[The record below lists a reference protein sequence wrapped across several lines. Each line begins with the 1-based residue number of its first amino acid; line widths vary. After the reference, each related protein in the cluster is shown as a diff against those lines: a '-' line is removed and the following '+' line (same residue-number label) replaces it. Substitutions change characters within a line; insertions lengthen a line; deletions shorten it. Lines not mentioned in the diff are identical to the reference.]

1 MCVKFEGKLL
11 KEGKYWAVYVS
22 ALDVYTQGKSK
33 KDALAM
39 IKEAVELLV
48 DRKGFHAAV
57 NPLPDNQFVL
67 RTKDA
72 DDDKYLIALMLK
84 NQRAKYGL
92 SLQEVANRL
101 GVSKNAYAQY
111 EQARAVP
118 SITKM
123 EEFIYAMSHNVHVV
137 LGVLDETRVA

>member
-11 KEGKYWAVYVS
+11 KDGRYWAVCVP

-39 IKEAVELLV
+39 IKEAVELTV
-48 DRKGFHAAV
+48 DRKGFFVRV
-57 NPLPDNQFVL
+57 NPLPKNQFVL
-67 RTKDA
+67 RAKEA

-92 SLQEVANRL
+92 SLQDVADRL

-111 EQARAVP
+111 EQARAIP
-118 SITKM
+118 SITKV
-123 EEFIYAMSHNVHVV
+123 EEFIHAMSRNVHVV
-137 LGVLDETRVA
+137 LDVLDEARVA

>member
-11 KEGKYWAVYVS
+11 RDGRYWAVHVP

-39 IKEAVELLV
+39 IKEAVELMV
-48 DRKGFHAAV
+48 DRKGFFV
-57 NPLPDNQFVL
+57 RLNPLPENQFLL
-67 RTKDA
+67 RAKEA

-92 SLQEVANRL
+92 SLQDIADRL

-118 SITKM
+118 SITKV
-123 EEFIYAMSHNVHVV
+123 EEFIHAMSRNVHVV
-137 LGVLDETRVA
+137 LDILDEARVA

>member
-11 KEGKYWAVYVS
+11 KERKYWAVCVP

-33 KDALAM
+33 KDALVM
-39 IKEAVELLV
+39 IKEAVKLMV
-48 DRKGFHAAV
+48 DRKRFAVAV
-57 NPLPDNQFVL
+57 NSLPENQFVL
-67 RTKDA
+67 RAKKA

-111 EQARAVP
+111 EQARAIP
-118 SITKM
+118 SITKV

-137 LGVLDETRVA
+137 LDVLDEARVA

>member
-11 KEGKYWAVYVS
+11 REGRYWAVCVP

-33 KDALAM
+33 KDGLAM
-39 IKEAVELLV
+39 IKEAVKLLV
-48 DRKGFHAAV
+48 DRKGFAVSV

-67 RTKDA
+67 RAKKT
-72 DDDKYLIALMLK
+72 DDDKYLLALMLK

-92 SLQEVANRL
+92 SLQEVADRL

-118 SITKM
+118 SITKV
-123 EEFIYAMSHNVHVV
+123 EEFIYAMSHRVHVV
-137 LGVLDETRVA
+137 LDVLDEARVA

>member
-1 MCVKFEGKLL
+1 MCIKFEGKLS
-11 KEGKYWAVYVS
+11 KEGKYWAVCVP
-22 ALDVYTQGKSK
+22 AMDVYTQGKSK
-33 KDALAM
+33 KGALAM
-39 IKEAVELLV
+39 IGEAVELLI
-48 DRKGFHAAV
+48 DRKGFRASV
-57 NPLPDNQFVL
+57 NSLPNNQFVL
-67 RTKDA
+67 RAKKA
-72 DDDKYLIALMLK
+72 EDDKYLIALMLK

-92 SLQEVANRL
+92 SLQEVADRL

-118 SITKM
+118 SLTKV

>member
-1 MCVKFEGKLL
+1 VCVKFEGKLL
-11 KEGKYWAVYVS
+11 KEIKYWAGYVS

-33 KDALAM
+33 KDALA
-39 IKEAVELLV
+39 KVQEAVELLV
-48 DRKGFHAAV
+48 NRNGFAV
-57 NPLPDNQFVL
+57 NIHPLPNNQFVL
-67 RTKDA
+67 RTKRTE
-72 DDDKYLIALMLK
+72 DDKYLISLMLK

-118 SITKM
+118 SITKV
-123 EEFIYAMSHNVHVV
+123 EEFIHAMSHQVHVV
-137 LGVLDETRVA
+137 LDVLDEARVA

>member
-11 KEGKYWAVYVS
+11 KDGRYWAVCVP

-33 KDALAM
+33 KEALAM
-39 IKEAVELLV
+39 IKEAVELMV
-48 DRKGFHAAV
+48 DRKGFFVRV
-57 NPLPDNQFVL
+57 NPLPENQFVL
-67 RTKDA
+67 RAKEA

-92 SLQEVANRL
+92 SLQDVADRL

-111 EQARAVP
+111 EQARSIP
-118 SITKM
+118 SITKV
-123 EEFIYAMSHNVHVV
+123 EEFIHAMSHNVHVV
-137 LGVLDETRVA
+137 LDVLDEARVA